1 MADSSMDVSLLQ
13 ESWTDAYDKLFV
25 LYEVTKKIAL
35 VTDPEVC
42 LEQILFHVILF
53 FESDMISY
61 SFINTQTK
69 QLDFKIVKNRLTD
82 NVDKSNFHLLI
93 GQGIAGSVAETSEP
107 VIINENAMTNPRV
120 RAELGWIGDIEI
132 KSLIAVPVMI
142 YGKTMGVIEIVNKE
156 KGMFT
161 VQDRDFL
168 VTVGHLAALSIH
180 NAAEAQMKS
189 QVSPGGLD
197 LRLADILPF
206 GFFAIDNTEKVIYAN
221 AQAMRLLALEG
232 QTIIKEQCS
241 KVLTEER
248 DIVKSL
254 RSVLLEGKT
263 FQWKEMMLNKSK
275 KFVLIST
282 VILREEKKI
291 VGAGMILMRLAPS
304 VE

>member
-25 LYEVTKKIAL
+25 LYEVTKKIAV
-35 VTDPEVC
+35 VTDPEAC

-61 SFINTQTK
+61 SFINTSTK
-69 QLDFKIVKNRLTD
+69 QLDYRIVKNRLTD
-82 NVDKSNFHLLI
+82 TVDRSSFHLSI
-93 GQGIAGSVAETSEP
+93 GQGIAGSVAETNEAI
-107 VIINENAMTNPRV
+107 IINENAMTNPRV
-120 RAELGWIGDIEI
+120 RAEFGWIGDLEI
-132 KSLIAVPVMI
+132 KSFIAVPVTI

-156 KGMFT
+156 KGLFT

-168 VTVGHLAALSIH
+168 VTVGHLAALSVH
-180 NAAEAQMKS
+180 NAAEAKLKNQS
-189 QVSPGGLD
+189 FSGGLD
-197 LRLADILPF
+197 LRLADIMPF
-206 GFFAIDNTEKVIYAN
+206 GFFAIDNTEKIIYSN
-221 AQAMRLLALEG
+221 AQATRLLSIEG
-232 QTIIKEQCS
+232 QEIIKQQCS
-241 KVLTEER
+241 KVLMDER

-275 KFVLIST
+275 KFVLTST

-291 VGAGMILMRLAPS
+291 VGAGLIIMRMSPS
-304 VE
+304 AE